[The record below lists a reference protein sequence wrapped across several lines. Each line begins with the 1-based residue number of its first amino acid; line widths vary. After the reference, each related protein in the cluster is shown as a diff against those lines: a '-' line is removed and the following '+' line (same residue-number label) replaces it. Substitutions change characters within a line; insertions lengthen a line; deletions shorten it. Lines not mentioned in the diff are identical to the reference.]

1 LLADDKKFGF
11 VIFDGN
17 VALFAYLQ
25 GSDKKIIQSIKVDL
39 PKKHRKGG
47 QSSVRFA
54 RIREEKRL
62 TYLKK
67 VAELTN
73 QHFIT
78 NDKPNVAGLV
88 LAGNSAFK
96 TELSE
101 TTVLDQRLKPC
112 ILSVLDISY
121 GGENGLN
128 EAISLS
134 SQALSNVKFV

>member
-11 VIFDGN
+11 VIVDGN
-17 VALFAYLQ
+17 GALFAYLQ
-25 GSDKKIIQSIKVDL
+25 GSDKQIIQSIKVDL

-101 TTVLDQRLKPC
+101 TPVLD
-112 ILSVLDISY
+112 
-121 GGENGLN
+121 
-128 EAISLS
+128 
-134 SQALSNVKFV
+134 